1 MEAALVQGCTLTPAK
16 SILLSN
22 RCQNLTSLDDRIA
35 ELVLYME
42 EVQSLTEDLRLMS
55 HFDPETLTG
64 MQTAEALVQLLLDI
78 ARVEKPYRGAKGV
91 LHSGFPKV
99 VLALCSY

>member
-1 MEAALVQGCTLTPAK
+1 
-16 SILLSN
+16 
-22 RCQNLTSLDDRIA
+22 
-35 ELVLYME
+35 ME